1 MIIKISQVLISVR
14 NLHFSV
20 IEGVGTV
27 SIISID
33 IDMIS
38 FSKK

>member
-1 MIIKISQVLISVR
+1 MISII
-14 NLHFSV
+14 NLHFSE